1 MNTIVKT
8 NNSNWWVSL
17 IKGLVLMI
25 FGVWLFKSP
34 NESLVTLSFIFGIF
48 ILVGGLLEVG
58 LAFKS
63 RNTHEKWNIGLTSG
77 ILDILLGV
85 LLMANPGFILQL
97 ISILISIWLL
107 YRGILSIRYALV
119 LKNAQ
124 NKNWYWGLSFGIILI
139 LFGGIFVWHPEVIGF
154 TIGIWVSIA
163 FISLGLLRVIYA
175 FKKPDIS

>member
-1 MNTIVKT
+1 MKT

-17 IKGLVLMI
+17 IKGFVLII
-25 FGVWLFKSP
+25 FGMWLFKSP
-34 NESLVTLSFIFGIF
+34 NESLVKLSFIFGLF
-48 ILVGGLLEVG
+48 ILIGGLLEVG
-58 LAFKS
+58 LVFKS

-77 ILDILLGV
+77 ILDILLGI

-119 LKNAQ
+119 LKKAQ
-124 NKNWYWGLSFGIILI
+124 NKNWYWGLSFGIVLI
-139 LFGGIFVWHPEVIGF
+139 LFGGVFVWHPEFIGF

-163 FISLGLLRVIYA
+163 FISLGLLRVVFA
-175 FKKPDIS
+175 FKKPETKISN